1 MFKKSLGKY
10 LRKMIPGLLFLTVCF
25 ITVAP
30 SLAQTNQPEDKTIT
44 PKIQL
49 EIIDSVSQ
57 ALNQIYVFPDDAKKM
72 EKFIRKQ
79 YKDKKYKDITSLRE
93 YTEKL
98 TEDLHTINPDKHLR
112 IIYVSDEMV
121 ASIQNDTLTDDA
133 KQQYLIESRR
143 ENFGFNELKRL
154 EGNIG
159 YIDFNRFSD
168 TKEAG
173 MTAIAAMNF
182 LAYTDA
188 IIFDLRQ
195 NGGGSPS
202 MIQLMMSYLFE
213 EPVHLNSFY
222 VRQTD
227 SIHQFWTQTFVQGP
241 RMTDVDVF
249 VLTSSYTFS
258 AAEEF
263 TYDIKNLERG
273 TIIGE
278 TTGGGAHP
286 NDRKAFVNLNIGMS
300 LPFGKAI
307 NPISGTNWEG
317 TGITPDIE
325 VPADKALDTA
335 HLEAL
340 KKLKEKTTDEDRLY
354 FLQWAIDGKTTALNP
369 VELTTDQ
376 MQKYV
381 GVFGPRTI
389 MLENGILYYQRVDR
403 PKYRLIPMGD
413 HTFMLD
419 GLDYFRLQF
428 VPNDKGEFNEII
440 GLYDD
445 NHNDSN
451 ERTK

>member
-1 MFKKSLGKY
+1 MHEERTVKALWKILLS
-10 LRKMIPGLLFLTVCF
+10 LLF
-25 ITVAP
+25 ITAIHITPV
-30 SLAQTNQPEDKTIT
+30 SLHAQTNQPDDKTIT
-44 PKIQL
+44 PKMQL

-57 ALNQIYVFPDDAKKM
+57 ALNRVYVFPDDAKKM
-72 EKFIRKQ
+72 EKFVRKQ

-93 YTEKL
+93 YTKKL

-112 IIYVSDEMV
+112 IVYISDEMIAAV
-121 ASIQNDTLTDDA
+121 QNDTLTDEA
-133 KQQYLIESRR
+133 QQQKLVESRG

-154 EGNIG
+154 EGNVG
-159 YIDFNRFSD
+159 YIDFDRFSD

-202 MIQLMMSYLFE
+202 MIQLIMSYFFD
-213 EPVHLNSFY
+213 EPVHLSSFY
-222 VRQTD
+222 VRETD
-227 SIHQFWTQTFVQGP
+227 SIQQFWTQTFVQGP
-241 RMTDVDVF
+241 RMADVDVY
-249 VLTSSYTFS
+249 VLTSDDTFS
-258 AAEEF
+258 AAEGF
-263 TYDIKNLERG
+263 TYIIKNLKRG

-286 NDRKAFVNLNIGMS
+286 IDRKPFINLNIGMS
-300 LPFGKAI
+300 LPFGRAI
-307 NPISGTNWEG
+307 SPISGTNWEG
-317 TGITPDIE
+317 TGVTPDIE
-325 VPADKALDTA
+325 VPADKAMDTA

-340 KKLKEKTTDEDRLY
+340 KKLKEKTTDEDRLH
-354 FLQWAIDGKTTALNP
+354 FLQWVIDGKTAILNP

-389 MLENGILYYQRVDR
+389 MPENGVLYYQREDR

-428 VPNDKGEFNEII
+428 KADDKGEFNEVI
-440 GLYDD
+440 GIYDSGRI
-445 NHNDSN
+445 DSN

>member
-1 MFKKSLGKY
+1 
-10 LRKMIPGLLFLTVCF
+10 
-25 ITVAP
+25 
-30 SLAQTNQPEDKTIT
+30 
-44 PKIQL
+44 
-49 EIIDSVSQ
+49 
-57 ALNQIYVFPDDAKKM
+57 
-72 EKFIRKQ
+72 
-79 YKDKKYKDITSLRE
+79 
-93 YTEKL
+93 
-98 TEDLHTINPDKHLR
+98 
-112 IIYVSDEMV
+112 
-121 ASIQNDTLTDDA
+121 
-133 KQQYLIESRR
+133 
-143 ENFGFNELKRL
+143 
-154 EGNIG
+154 
-159 YIDFNRFSD
+159 
-168 TKEAG
+168 

-202 MIQLMMSYLFE
+202 MIQLIMSYFFE
-213 EPVHLNSFY
+213 EPIHLNSFY
-222 VRQTD
+222 VRETD
-227 SIHQFWTQTFVQGP
+227 SIQQFWTQAYVQGP
-241 RMTDVDVF
+241 RMADVDIY
-249 VLTSSYTFS
+249 VLTSDYTFS

-263 TYDIKNLERG
+263 TYNIKNLQRG

-278 TTGGGAHP
+278 ITGGGAHP

-317 TGITPDIE
+317 VGITPDIE
-325 VPADKALDTA
+325 VPADKAMDTA

-340 KKLKEKTTDEDRLY
+340 KKLKEKTTDEDQLY
-354 FLQWAIDGKTTALNP
+354 FLQWVIDGKTAILNP
-369 VELTTDQ
+369 VELTPDQ

-389 MLENGILYYQRVDR
+389 MLENGVLYYQREGR

-428 VPNDKGEFNEII
+428 VPNDEGEFNEVI
-440 GLYDD
+440 GLYDSGRTD
-445 NHNDSN
+445 GN